1 MVMQYC
7 SLLVVLILSLPIILL
22 TTAVQVSAQTMAQGE
37 WKTGYVRLV
46 TSPVGSHDAT
56 IRYKLSS
63 GEIGFIYYDTNGK
76 QVERDVI
83 WADPYF
89 LSLSLNIISNSSG
102 TLILELPRSVI
113 DSKMSDNV
121 TDAQLTAFFRQD
133 TGIIPAAIRE
143 LNKTADIRVVSIDFP
158 LLKSDSGYNIGIR
171 GSYAM
176 PEFDAIAPIALG
188 LSLVSL
194 LFLTIRF
201 RRFSSEQSKHI
212 A

>member
-1 MVMQYC
+1 M
-7 SLLVVLILSLPIILL
+7 
-22 TTAVQVSAQTMAQGE
+22 
-37 WKTGYVRLV
+37 V

-89 LSLSLNIISNSSG
+89 LSLSINIISNSSG
-102 TLILELPRSVI
+102 TLILELPRTVI

-158 LLKSDSGYNIGIR
+158 LLKSDSAYNIGIQ

-176 PEFDAIAPIALG
+176 PEFGAIASIALA

-201 RRFSSEQSKHI
+201 RRFSSEEPKHT